1 LIFQKIF
8 VIIFLEKKKTLLF
21 NFVVAARFGTKRAE
35 FSSIPHPADFVKQK
49 MKKNCTRSDP
59 EIW

>member
-1 LIFQKIF
+1 
-8 VIIFLEKKKTLLF
+8 
-21 NFVVAARFGTKRAE
+21 VAARFGTKRAE

-59 EIW
+59 KIW